1 MLRDYLSCEKVR
13 QAGYFN
19 PAFVDFLL
27 AEHYENY
34 ENTGVDYSGTI
45 VVIFFIQ
52 LWHDIFLS

>member
-1 MLRDYLSCEKVR
+1 MLRDYLSFGKVKE
-13 QAGYFN
+13 AGYFT

-27 AEHYENY
+27 AEHN

-52 LWHDIFLS
+52 LWHDIFLG